1 MRQNELLFPPAHAIR
16 FRRSEN
22 PDTPLPPETPVGENP
37 PAGAIFDYFLKSPA
51 RGPDIGEVTLEI
63 RDQQGNVVRK
73 FSSSD
78 KEPPAA
84 EPPEFPKFW
93 LPKFQPLSNA
103 PGAHRFVWDLRYAP
117 PAALHNEYSMTA
129 IIGAGTITEPQ
140 GPLALPGEYDVW
152 LTSHGDTY
160 KSTLTIELDPR
171 VNIPREQLVDQLELE
186 QKIDIA
192 LTKTTD
198 TARSVAALREQ
209 LKALH
214 ASLSEKPDTKSI
226 LDEADALDKRAEA
239 IQGNS
244 EAHWPATPGGLIGE
258 DSTLAALAIAVGSA
272 DSAPTATASTAF
284 AESSKRLNDLLA
296 QWDQLQKDYAALHQ
310 KLSG

>member
-1 MRQNELLFPPAHAIR
+1 M
-16 FRRSEN
+16 
-22 PDTPLPPETPVGENP
+22 
-37 PAGAIFDYFLKSPA
+37 
-51 RGPDIGEVTLEI
+51 
-63 RDQQGNVVRK
+63 RK

-93 LPKFQPLSNA
+93 RPKFQPLSNA

-129 IIGAGTITEPQ
+129 IIGAGTVIEPQ

-152 LTSHGDTY
+152 LTSRGETY
-160 KSTLTIELDPR
+160 KTTLTIELDPR
-171 VNIPREQLVDQLELE
+171 VKISREDLVNQLELE

-192 LTKTTD
+192 LTKATD
-198 TARSVAALREQ
+198 TAKSITTLRDQ
-209 LKALH
+209 LKAPKT
-214 ASLSEKPDTKSI
+214 SLSEKPDAKPI

-239 IQGNS
+239 IQGS
-244 EAHWPATPGGLIGE
+244 AEAQYPATPGGLFGE
-258 DSTLAALAIAVGSA
+258 DIKLAALATAVGSA
-272 DSAPTATASTAF
+272 DSAPTATASAAF

-296 QWDQLQKDYAALHQ
+296 QWDQLQQDFTAVHQ
-310 KLSG
+310 KTNWISRNGCVPLLSHAPGAKCCISNCLLAA